1 MRPVPAAGP
10 RHVVGGWVRGIRARH
25 AAWSRARDGEAFARL
40 IATDAPADIHSRGLL
55 IAMVVHG
62 SVSVPPSRWGAVEN
76 VVAELSSRLS
86 RRGKDVHVEA
96 GCSRAVRH
104 SVADLRPDVIH
115 LHQDSYSP
123 EWVPLGRAL
132 KVPVVLTSHYGY
144 LATDDRWD
152 HDFRAILPSMLKAPA
167 HFALSPEIAQVLR
180 SLGYQGQIEV
190 VPNGVATDTIRF
202 SSVAGN
208 GRAICLG
215 KVEPRKQQASL
226 SRELERAGVV
236 CDFVGPIADPAFD
249 RDLTTCS
256 YLGEWTRQQVAER
269 LTEYSALVLLSDG
282 EAHPLVVME
291 AFAAGLSVV
300 VTPQATANLDLS
312 EPFIYVTEYPGP
324 DVPALVRRACEAN
337 APLRARIREYAQTEH
352 DWERRVDQYERA
364 LSRVVGR

>member
-1 MRPVPAAGP
+1 MVGPLGQTIPPAG
-10 RHVVGGWVRGIRARH
+10 
-25 AAWSRARDGEAFARL
+25 
-40 IATDAPADIHSRGLL
+40 
-55 IAMVVHG
+55 
-62 SVSVPPSRWGAVEN
+62 WGAIEA
-76 VVAELSSRLS
+76 VVYELACRLTA
-86 RRGKDVHVEA
+86 RGHLVDITTERLKPSARAILRGSYDAIHIHADEMVRFWGLA
-96 GCSRAVRH
+96 GRLA
-104 SVADLRPDVIH
+104 
-115 LHQDSYSP
+115 HQP
-123 EWVPLGRAL
+123 AIV
-132 KVPVVLTSHYGY
+132 TSHYAY
-144 LATDDRWD
+144 WLESTRSHPSW
-152 HDFRAILPSMLKAPA
+152 RAILPSMLKAPA

-364 LSRVVGR
+364 LSRVVAR